1 MQACYAKT
9 IVRERAKPEDWTPET
24 MLQRA
29 IAAKTATTRAK
40 YARLGLSTEQ
50 PLDRTTQSLLLRQLY
65 LSYFESENFEKALE
79 IAEQILALG
88 IMLDVCRQD
97 MARTLLSLGQLD
109 AAVEH
114 LRLAARAA
122 PASRRSFHW
131 WTLGSVLYLAGR
143 LEEAEGA
150 LRRAVRWGTTARPL
164 YDAQLALIQ
173 LEMGQSVAD
182 VDDVVERLEEAPCGQ
197 GYGRFALGM
206 LCLRAG
212 FASKGEH
219 YLRLFLKRLHQG
231 RKATALSLSGEIA
244 IAQEQLRRL
253 AG

>member
-122 PASRRSFHW
+122 PASRRSFIGGRW
-131 WTLGSVLYLAGR
+131 AVCFTWRGGWKKRKGRCDEPCVGGRQLGRYTMPN
-143 LEEAEGA
+143 
-150 LRRAVRWGTTARPL
+150 W
-164 YDAQLALIQ
+164 
-173 LEMGQSVAD
+173 
-182 VDDVVERLEEAPCGQ
+182 
-197 GYGRFALGM
+197 
-206 LCLRAG
+206 
-212 FASKGEH
+212 H
-219 YLRLFLKRLHQG
+219 
-231 RKATALSLSGEIA
+231 
-244 IAQEQLRRL
+244 
-253 AG
+253 